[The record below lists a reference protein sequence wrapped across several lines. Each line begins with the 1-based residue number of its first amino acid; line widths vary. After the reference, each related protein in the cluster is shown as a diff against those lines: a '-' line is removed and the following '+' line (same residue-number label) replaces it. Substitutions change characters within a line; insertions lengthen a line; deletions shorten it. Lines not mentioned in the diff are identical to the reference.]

1 MNAGANLY
9 IVGRDPAGMP
19 HPTHGGDLYDPRHGA
34 QVLKMAP
41 GLGDLEVCFYNHI
54 KIKWLILLIILF
66 MILDRT
72 I

>member
-41 GLGDLEVCFYNHI
+41 GLLELEVIF
-54 KIKWLILLIILF
+54 
-66 MILDRT
+66 
-72 I
+72 